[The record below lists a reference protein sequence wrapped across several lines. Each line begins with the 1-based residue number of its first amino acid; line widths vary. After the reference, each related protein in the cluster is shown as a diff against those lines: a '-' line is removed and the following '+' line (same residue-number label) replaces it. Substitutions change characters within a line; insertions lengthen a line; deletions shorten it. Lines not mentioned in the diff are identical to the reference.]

1 MVINRAKQLA
11 RKVRSPQ
18 ALKAHA
24 AKMRNAIADRHGI
37 KRPSVGGVT
46 ARSKAHKRGSQGK
59 NIRKSNTGSG
69 VSSDDD
75 SDTET
80 SYSYSAQPGD
90 GDGGL
95 HDEDASVLSSKM
107 SDYPSSLDV
116 KGENDTSL
124 YDEDVPTPKLSDHE
138 KSLDLDAENA
148 SSSIEV
154 DADTDRSIYGENDVP
169 TPNPPD
175 NKTLVATP
183 VEYVSSS
190 FVNRSGCGHQPLA
203 LWHERCTNTESVSQ

>member
-1 MVINRAKQLA
+1 MVINRTKQLA

-37 KRPSVGGVT
+37 KRPAVDGIT
-46 ARSKAHKRGSQGK
+46 ARSKAHKRGSRGK

-69 VSSDDD
+69 VISDDD
-75 SDTET
+75 SKTET
-80 SYSYSAQPGD
+80 SYSYSVQPGD

-95 HDEDASVLSSKM
+95 PGEDASVLSSKM

-116 KGENDTSL
+116 EGDNNTSL
-124 YDEDVPTPKLSDHE
+124 YGEDVPTPKQSDHE
-138 KSLDLDAENA
+138 KSLDLDAKNA

-154 DADTDRSIYGENDVP
+154 DADTDCSIYGANDVP

-175 NKTLVATP
+175 NKKTKMKSIV
-183 VEYVSSS
+183 
-190 FVNRSGCGHQPLA
+190 
-203 LWHERCTNTESVSQ
+203 